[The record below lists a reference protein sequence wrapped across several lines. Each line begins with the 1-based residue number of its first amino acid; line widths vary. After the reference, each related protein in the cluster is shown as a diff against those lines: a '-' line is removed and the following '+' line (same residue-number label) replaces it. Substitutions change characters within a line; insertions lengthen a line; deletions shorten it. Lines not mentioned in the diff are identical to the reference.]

1 MKIICIS
8 EEIGIVWYTALD
20 YKRREIHVVVY
31 GLQVKQFNNREDAQ
45 KEHQS
50 CLNHYWECMA

>member
-20 YKRREIHVVVY
+20 YKRQEIHVVVY
-31 GLQVKQFNNREDAQ
+31 GLQVKQFNNRTDAQ